1 MEKGDGS
8 IIITMSDWHAVVC
21 GNSNGEIS
29 DLKIISAVESN
40 IFSICSVQRDCQS
53 NTVIANELTA
63 SFL

>member
-1 MEKGDGS
+1 MQLY
-8 IIITMSDWHAVVC
+8 AV
-21 GNSNGEIS
+21 NRIERFPMT
-29 DLKIISAVESN
+29 LKIISAVESN